1 MPTWLVTGSS
11 RGIGLEIVRQLVA
24 DPTNFVVATCR
35 NPDGATALKAL
46 ASSAKGTLHILKLD
60 VASEQSIRDSFKPVS
75 ELLGDKGLDYLYNNA
90 AITEGNDSAFAFSYD
105 GLLKSLESNVAAP
118 ALLGQLYLPLL
129 EKGARKVIVNLTSG
143 LSSFGLD
150 FGAKNAT
157 YTISK
162 TALNML
168 TYKQARARP
177 DIISFVVDPG
187 WVKTDM
193 GGEGAVMEVQD
204 SAAAVLKLV
213 TSSTSQHSGK
223 FFNNS
228 GKEIVW

>member
-1 MPTWLVTGSS
+1 MPSWLVTGSS
-11 RGIGLEIVRQLVA
+11 RGIGLEIVRQLAA
-24 DPTNFVVATCR
+24 DPGNVVVATAR
-35 NPDGATALKAL
+35 KPDGASALQAL
-46 ASSAKGTLHILKLD
+46 AGSARGTLHIVKLD
-60 VASEQSIRDSFKPVS
+60 IASEQSIRDSYKPVS
-75 ELLGDKGLDYLYNNA
+75 ALLGDKGLDYLYNNA
-90 AITEGNDSAFAFSYD
+90 AISQGNDSAFEFSYD
-105 GLLKSLESNVAAP
+105 GLLRTLESNVAAP

-129 EKGARKVIVNLTSG
+129 EKGSRKVIVNITSG
-143 LSSFGLD
+143 LASFGLD

-168 TYKQARARP
+168 TYKQAKARP
-177 DIISFVVDPG
+177 DIVALTIDPG

-193 GGEGAVMEVQD
+193 GGPGAVTEVQD
-204 SAAAVLKLV
+204 SASAIIKLI
-213 TSSTSQHSGK
+213 TSATSQHSGK